1 MKNYDFD
8 LIISTITLSEPED
21 LWVKVSPMLEDED
34 ILRLQKLFMD
44 IKKDKKRMNVQPRP
58 RESMPGIRSV
68 LREENILLDTP
79 CGDWKS
85 VIQRAAGPL
94 LMSGSIDTSYI
105 DAMIQSFET
114 NGSYFVYCPG
124 VALAHAGPGDGVH
137 FFGLS
142 LIRLKK
148 PVPFG
153 HRLHDPVSW
162 CICLAIQEKDER
174 IQYVLRLMD
183 LLSNPRILREMD
195 GIRDR
200 KELLAYLLEKERE
213 ESYEQ

>member
-1 MKNYDFD
+1 
-8 LIISTITLSEPED
+8 
-21 LWVKVSPMLEDED
+21 
-34 ILRLQKLFMD
+34 
-44 IKKDKKRMNVQPRP
+44 
-58 RESMPGIRSV
+58 
-68 LREENILLDTP
+68 
-79 CGDWKS
+79 
-85 VIQRAAGPL
+85 
-94 LMSGSIDTSYI
+94 MSGSIDTSYI

-183 LLSNPRILREMD
+183 LLSNPASS
-195 GIRDR
+195 GKWTARDR